1 MKAIMVTRAGGPEML
16 ELGEFP
22 PPQPHDGELL
32 IRVEAVGL
40 NFADLLGM
48 QGNYSGGPPPPY
60 VPGREFAG
68 LEVTTGRLVMGYA
81 EYGALAE
88 QIAAAPARVWPV
100 PPQFTAVQAAAFPVN
115 FLTAFFA
122 FWEAGLVEREPDH
135 ELRFPGGRR
144 PRVLIHAV
152 AGGVG
157 TAAVQIG
164 KLLDIEM
171 YGTASSDSKIE
182 GAAALGLDHGIV
194 YTRQDYQKLIKE
206 QTRGEGVDAVFEM
219 RGGEETARSIRTMGF
234 LGRCILYGA
243 ASGKPAQFDPRE
255 LYSKAQSVWGLWL
268 SRLASRPEPMRKAFD
283 YLARW
288 VADGKLK
295 PVIGQTLPMEQ
306 TIAGYKLL
314 QEGKNFGK
322 VVVKIKE

>member
-115 FLTAFFA
+115 FLTAFLA
-122 FWEAGLVEREPDH
+122 
-135 ELRFPGGRR
+135 
-144 PRVLIHAV
+144 
-152 AGGVG
+152 
-157 TAAVQIG
+157 
-164 KLLDIEM
+164 
-171 YGTASSDSKIE
+171 
-182 GAAALGLDHGIV
+182 
-194 YTRQDYQKLIKE
+194 
-206 QTRGEGVDAVFEM
+206 DAV
-219 RGGEETARSIRTMGF
+219 R
-234 LGRCILYGA
+234 
-243 ASGKPAQFDPRE
+243 AS
-255 LYSKAQSVWGLWL
+255 
-268 SRLASRPEPMRKAFD
+268 
-283 YLARW
+283 
-288 VADGKLK
+288 
-295 PVIGQTLPMEQ
+295 
-306 TIAGYKLL
+306 
-314 QEGKNFGK
+314 
-322 VVVKIKE
+322 